1 MISKPVKF
9 QGFTLMELL
18 IAIAVL
24 SILLSIGVG
33 SYSSL
38 FKRNELRGASES
50 LYSLLTYAKSESIK
64 SNTNIAVS
72 FTDGNNGEWC
82 AGVRTVTV
90 AKNTCDC
97 TLTDPDAT
105 DACSITA
112 NTTPPVKRLVVIN
125 GDEFKKVNL
134 KALGSMTDKTIIF
147 DNVRG
152 MPVQTSRTLGHIE
165 IETLDPNNKVR
176 IKTNVMGNVST
187 CTVTGS
193 SDYSACS

>member
-64 SNTNIAVS
+64 SNSKIAVS
-72 FTDGNNGEWC
+72 FTDGDNGEWC
-82 AGVRTVTV
+82 AGMTSVT
-90 AKNTCDC
+90 ATKTSCDC
-97 TLTDPDAT
+97 SLTDSSLGT
-105 DACSITA
+105 ACAITSGVPA
-112 NTTPPVKRLVVIN
+112 NNRLVVID
-125 GDEFKKVNL
+125 GDEFKKISL
-134 KALGSMTDKTIIF
+134 SGGSTIIF

-152 MPVQTSRTLGHIE
+152 FPDSTSSMALRTDTNDKVQV
-165 IETLDPNNKVR
+165 KV
-176 IKTNVMGNVST
+176 NVMGNVST
-187 CTVTGS
+187 CTLAGS